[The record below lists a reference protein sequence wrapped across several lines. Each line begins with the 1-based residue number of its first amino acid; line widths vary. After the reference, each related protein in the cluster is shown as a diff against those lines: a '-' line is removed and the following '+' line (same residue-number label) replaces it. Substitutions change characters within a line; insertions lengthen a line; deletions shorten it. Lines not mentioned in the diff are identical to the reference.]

1 MPFHVRLFS
10 WLMKTSSD
18 RKRRKCKALAHIHTV
33 EAILRRWDPI
43 EVRPGEFAPAD
54 EYDSYAP
61 HIVSMVIGGC
71 SIGQLSQHLEH
82 LRTRTMGVEANRK
95 RDLRIAIDIVR
106 ALRTKAD

>member
-1 MPFHVRLFS
+1 MAMATP
-10 WLMKTSSD
+10 SD
-18 RKRRKCKALAHIHTV
+18 RKRQKRQALEKVHAV

-43 EVRPGEFAPAD
+43 GIRPGKFAPAD

-71 SIGQLSQHLEH
+71 TVAQLTHHLEH
-82 LRTRTMGVEANRK
+82 LRTHTIGVEANHK

-106 ALRTKAD
+106 TLRAQAT